1 MKKTLLFIPVILFL
15 ITTSNFAQ
23 KELSIFDKP
32 HELNTEYWL
41 SRFPHSFAPITF
53 DFTPTVFSSF
63 DNINI
68 SNQSA
73 PQNEPSVMIS
83 RKNPNRVVA
92 AWRDFRTGVN
102 PPLRRVGYSY
112 STDGGQ
118 TWSVSQLTPQ
128 IIPGAALSSDPVV
141 GVDTSGNFYIYTVSL
156 NDVNGDGELWLFKS
170 TDQGETFNQVYEMAT
185 SAFFEDKEWATT
197 DLNPTSPYVNRQY
210 CSWTRF
216 GANTTILLIKST
228 NDGVTWSSPVTVSD
242 ASGVQGSFPAVSTDG
257 ELYVVWRYYSG
268 GGQIR
273 FDKST
278 DGGVTFGTDRIVNSA
293 PDSWF
298 PHMAVDHSG
307 GPFNNYIY
315 VVWNDTRNGDDDAF
329 LSISS
334 DRGNTWSSAIRVNN
348 DPIGNGKIQ
357 YWPSIAISELGEIV
371 ILFYDTRNTS
381 NNNVIEAYIARS
393 TNGGATFSNELLSTQ
408 PSPTNIPNSDVR
420 FGDYIDIDF
429 YGGNIVPVW
438 TDERA
443 GGYDMDIY
451 TGLIPPIVPVELISF
466 TANIVNGKTV
476 LEWITATE
484 LNNQGFEIQRSTDN
498 NIFVTI
504 GFVGGKGSSTSNQYY
519 SFTDEGIAGTVYYRL
534 KQVDYN
540 GSYNYSDVIEV
551 NGVTVSTIQ
560 LEQNYPNPFNPATTI
575 KYQLGND
582 GFVNLKV
589 FNSLGEEV
597 AELVNQYQK
606 AGSYSIV
613 FDASHSGS
621 GESFRLVPA
630 RRSPDGLVRSLTSGV
645 YVYQLSSGDYVE
657 SKKMLM
663 VK

>member
-1 MKKTLLFIPVILFL
+1 MKKTLLFIPVFL
-15 ITTSNFAQ
+15 LLATISNFAQ
-23 KELSIFDKP
+23 RELSIFDQP

-53 DFTPTVFSSF
+53 DYTPTVFSNF

-68 SNQSA
+68 SNEPA
-73 PQNEPSVMIS
+73 PQNEPSVRIS

-102 PPLRRVGYSY
+102 PALRRVGYSF

-128 IIPGAALSSDPVV
+128 IIPNDPLSSDPVV
-141 GVDTSGNFYIYTVSL
+141 VVDTSGNFYIYTVSL
-156 NDVNGDGELWLFKS
+156 NETTGDGELWLFKS

-185 SAFFEDKEWATT
+185 GPWFEDKEWGTT
-197 DLNPTSPYVNRQY
+197 DLTPTSPFANTLY

-216 GANTTILLIKST
+216 AANTSILLIRST
-228 NDGVTWSSPVTVSD
+228 DEGVTWNTPVTVSD
-242 ASGVQGSFPAVSTDG
+242 GAGGVQGSFPAVSSDG
-257 ELYVVWRYYSG
+257 ELYVVWRSSSS

-278 DGGVTFGTDRIVNSA
+278 DGGLTFGTDKIVSTA
-293 PDSWF
+293 PNAWF
-298 PHMAVDHSG
+298 PHMAVDLSG
-307 GPFNNYIY
+307 GPFHNYIY
-315 VVWNDTRNGDDDAF
+315 VVWDDLSNGDDDIF

-334 DRGNTWSSAIRVNN
+334 DGGETWTPAQRINN
-348 DPIGNGKIQ
+348 DPIGNGKDQ
-357 YWPSIAISELGEIV
+357 FWPSIAISELGEIV
-371 ILFYDTRNTS
+371 ILFYDSRNTTS
-381 NNNVIEAYIARS
+381 NNIIEAYIARS
-393 TNGGATFSNELLSTQ
+393 TDGGTTFTNELLSTV

-420 FGDYIDIDF
+420 FGDYINIDF
-429 YGGNIVPVW
+429 VGGNIVPVW

-443 GGYDMDIY
+443 GGFDMDIY
-451 TGLIPPIVPVELISF
+451 TATINPIVPVELISF
-466 TANIVNGKTV
+466 THRIVNGEV
-476 LEWITATE
+476 ILDWVTATE
-484 LNNQGFEIQRSTDN
+484 LNNLGFEIQRSLDN
-498 NIFVTI
+498 NIFVTV
-504 GFVGGKGSSTSNQYY
+504 GFIEGRGNSTTNQYY
-519 SFTDEGIAGTVYYRL
+519 SFTDESIAGKVYYRL

-551 NGVTVSTIQ
+551 DGVTVSTLQ

-597 AELVNQYQK
+597 AELVNEIQK
-606 AGSYSIV
+606 GGSHQII
-613 FDASHSGS
+613 FIADNLPSGMY
-621 GESFRLVPA
+621 VYK
-630 RRSPDGLVRSLTSGV
+630 LTSGN
-645 YVYQLSSGDYVE
+645 YVE
-657 SKKMLM
+657 SKKMIIL
-663 VK
+663 K